1 MGEDPLDAASTSAA
15 ATACRGCVGLGVV
28 TAGYLVAPAILVVVA
43 VVAPYRQAVVAAETV
58 ERARVTEVRKAEF
71 PLQSSPRAVCGS
83 AA

>member
-43 VVAPYRQAVVAAETV
+43 VVAPYRQAVVAETV